1 MTTVVLA
8 AVVLGG
14 ASFML
19 WGGIGAFRLL
29 HEHAARGRGALWI
42 PPAVVLLCLAGAL
55 VLDGATRLSFAA
67 TGELL
72 EASGGSA
79 TLRADVLGL
88 LAFHL
93 VPLGAL
99 VTAYA
104 AARVFAIRRI
114 AAGAVVLGA
123 PYWLLAVVGAQP
135 AFAPALPVPWP
146 TSLAIVMLALAVGGA
161 GLGVVLARAPARRAA
176 ADVPAAR
183 RLTPRDVAVLV
194 AARNEE
200 QSLPSCLGSLAP
212 QVPRHNIFIGSDGST
227 DRTVEVA
234 KAWGCNVLDIQP
246 NGGKAMALQ
255 RLIDEFAICD
265 RFEAVLIADA
275 DAQPDP
281 DYLEQA
287 LPLFDDPQV
296 VAVAG
301 HAIPRW
307 CAHWIPRW
315 SMFFAAYRTRLY
327 RVLQAILRYGQTWR
341 HANVSYIV
349 PGFSSLYRTRVL
361 PHLDLAA
368 PGLAVEDYN
377 MTFAIHHHRL
387 GRIAYTPRARSVSQE
402 AYWFRDYWKQVRRWY
417 LGFWQTVRRHGLWM
431 SGFWC
436 SLAVLIAEMIVQS
449 VVFIA
454 LPLALAWFA
463 IGGDAL
469 TLAVPLAGELELT
482 AVDVAIGVFVV
493 DYATTAVVAVSD
505 RKPILLFYGFGF
517 VVLRWVDS
525 FLFLITLPR
534 AFLSESDGSWVSP
547 RRI

>member
-1 MTTVVLA
+1 M
-8 AVVLGG
+8 
-14 ASFML
+14 
-19 WGGIGAFRLL
+19 
-29 HEHAARGRGALWI
+29 
-42 PPAVVLLCLAGAL
+42 PPAVGLLCLAGVL
-55 VLDGATRLSFAA
+55 VLDGATRLSLAA
-67 TGELL
+67 AGRLL
-72 EASGGSA
+72 GASGASA
-79 TLRADVLGL
+79 TLRADVLGP
-88 LAFHL
+88 LALYL
-93 VPLGAL
+93 VPLGAV

-104 AARVFAIRRI
+104 AARVFAIRRV
-114 AAGAVVLGA
+114 AAGALLLGT
-123 PYWLLAVVGAQP
+123 PYWLLVLVGAQP

-146 TSLAIVMLALAVGGA
+146 TSLALAVGAA
-161 GLGVVLARAPARRAA
+161 GLGVVLARAPARGEA
-176 ADVPAAR
+176 ADAPPAAR
-183 RLTPRDVAVLV
+183 RLTPRDVAALV

-200 QSLPSCLGSLAP
+200 QDLPSCLASLAR
-212 QVPRHNIFIGSDGST
+212 QVPRHHIFVGSDGST
-227 DRTVEVA
+227 DRTVQIA
-234 KAWGCNVLDIQP
+234 QAWGCHVLDIQP

-281 DYLEQA
+281 DYLAHA
-287 LPLFDDPQV
+287 LPLLDDPEV

-307 CAHWIPRW
+307 CAHRLPRW

-327 RVLQAILRYGQTWR
+327 RVLQAMLRYGQTWR

-368 PGLAVEDYN
+368 PGLAVEDFN
-377 MTFAIHHHRL
+377 MTFAIHRHRL

-402 AYWFRDYWKQVRRWY
+402 AYWLRDYWRQVRRWH
-417 LGFWQTVRRHGLWM
+417 LGFWQTVRRHGIWM
-431 SGFWC
+431 SCFWL

-454 LPLALAWFA
+454 LPLVIAWLAT
-463 IGGDAL
+463 GGDAL
-469 TLAVPLAGELELT
+469 PLT
-482 AVDVAIGVFVV
+482 AAEVAIGVFVV
-493 DYATTAVVAVSD
+493 DYAITAVVAVSD

-525 FLFLITLPR
+525 FLFLVTLPR
-534 AFLSESDGSWVSP
+534 AFLSESDGRWISP